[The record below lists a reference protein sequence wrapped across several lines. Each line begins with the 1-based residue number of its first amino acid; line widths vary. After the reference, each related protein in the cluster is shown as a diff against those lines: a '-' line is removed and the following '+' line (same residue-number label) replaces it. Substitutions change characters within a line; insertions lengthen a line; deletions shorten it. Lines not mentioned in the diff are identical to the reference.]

1 MFTIHYIA
9 YNLWKSLNVSQTEFY
24 GLFKIKEVNGR
35 TNGCFGP
42 SGKKKK
48 SELSYS
54 SNKPFQKQPGEK
66 KKGGKRNFKFCA
78 EGKEGKTIKSPD

>member
-9 YNLWKSLNVSQTEFY
+9 YNLRKSLNVSQTEFY

-42 SGKKKK
+42 SGKKKNQSFHTLQISHFK
-48 SELSYS
+48 
-54 SNKPFQKQPGEK
+54 NWK
-66 KKGGKRNFKFCA
+66 KKGKRNFRFCA
-78 EGKEGKTIKSPD
+78 EGKEGKTIKSPN